1 MRFIALALS
10 LAALCDSPPVHAA
23 DPSFLEAALKREIIG
38 AATSMNEAQAFAD
51 ARVPRMPEVKTADQW
66 RKLAASIRE
75 SVLSQVVFRGEAASW
90 RDAETKVEWLETIA
104 GGPGYRIKKLR
115 YEALPGMWI
124 PALLYEPESSP
135 AKFR

>member
-1 MRFIALALS
+1 
-10 LAALCDSPPVHAA
+10 
-23 DPSFLEAALKREIIG
+23 
-38 AATSMNEAQAFAD
+38 MNEAQAYAD
-51 ARVPRMPEVKTADQW
+51 ARVPRMPEVKTADEW
-66 RKLAASIRE
+66 RKLAANIRE

-124 PALLYEPESSP
+124 PALLYEPEKLAGKVPVMLNVNGHDRRASRPTTSRSAASTRP
-135 AKFR
+135 SAACWP